1 MAARSCISLMLIAH
15 ASDGGRVL
23 CCSRDFFYVLVRRDD
38 ALFFFSKYLEVSKIV
53 PIFAA
58 KTEIMCTVTL
68 SYDANNQLA
77 RQQLQFL
84 LSTGLFTQISTDG
97 ELDIDYSDPQLY
109 EENDLPIPSDRN
121 LSLDELEQMVVAD
134 IREIC
139 ELKDA
144 V

>member
-1 MAARSCISLMLIAH
+1 M
-15 ASDGGRVL
+15 
-23 CCSRDFFYVLVRRDD
+23 
-38 ALFFFSKYLEVSKIV
+38 EVSKIV
-53 PIFAA
+53 RTFAA

-77 RQQLQFL
+77 QQQLQFL

>member
-1 MAARSCISLMLIAH
+1 MSKGR
-15 ASDGGRVL
+15 GRVEQNMSQQPRLFL
-23 CCSRDFFYVLVRRDD
+23 CFGKAGRRLIFFLEILGVSEIVL
-38 ALFFFSKYLEVSKIV
+38 
-53 PIFAA
+53 IFAA

-77 RQQLQFL
+77 QQQLQFL

-109 EENDLPIPSDRN
+109 EENDLPIPSNRN

-134 IREIC
+134 IRNHRGCLSRTEH
-139 ELKDA
+139 A
-144 V
+144 